1 MDDAYVDEYVGSSY
15 HFNDGRRMMSREEEE
30 SINWDNLNG
39 AEIPIV
45 KDFLKLCFVQDDI
58 WTKIE
63 EKLPKPVLNDHTLA
77 CACCSTKRVIE
88 RNVFAI
94 RKEIRELHKSMNNDL
109 LVMTAILKD
118 ISRVTLQEKDEE

>member
-1 MDDAYVDEYVGSSY
+1 MDDEYVGSSY
-15 HFNDGRRMMSREEEE
+15 HFNDGRRMMTREEEE
-30 SINWDNLNG
+30 SINWDNING
-39 AEIPIV
+39 AEFPVI

-94 RKEIRELHKSMNNDL
+94 RKEIRELHKSMNNDM
-109 LVMTAILKD
+109 LVMIAVLKD

>member
-1 MDDAYVDEYVGSSY
+1 MDDEYVGSSY

-30 SINWDNLNG
+30 SINWDNING
-39 AEIPIV
+39 AEIPII

-94 RKEIRELHKSMNNDL
+94 RKEIRELHKSMNNDM
-109 LVMTAILKD
+109 LVMTAVLKD

>member
-1 MDDAYVDEYVGSSY
+1 MNMDDEYVGSSY

-94 RKEIRELHKSMNNDL
+94 RKEIRELHKSMNNDM
-109 LVMTAILKD
+109 LVMTAVLKD

>member
-1 MDDAYVDEYVGSSY
+1 MNMDDEYVGSSY

-109 LVMTAILKD
+109 LVMNAILKD